1 MTLLALIYFFIR
13 TAVILLVVAAVLLVI
28 LRAIFD
34 YAEVNPFTW
43 HARNVRRATE
53 PVLLPARALLRGFRL
68 DTRVAPFIVVIL
80 MIIAAYLTVQIAG
93 TILNT
98 IAGVLYATTTRR
110 MNAPAGIIGYLLFGC
125 LGLYTLAIFV
135 RIIFSWG
142 GASYANGLMRFL
154 VQITEPLL
162 APLRRIIP
170 TVGMFDISPM
180 IAFFIV
186 WICQS
191 AVAATLL
198 RDWPLQF
205 F

>member
-1 MTLLALIYFFIR
+1 
-13 TAVILLVVAAVLLVI
+13 
-28 LRAIFD
+28 
-34 YAEVNPFTW
+34 
-43 HARNVRRATE
+43 
-53 PVLLPARALLRGFRL
+53 
-68 DTRVAPFIVVIL
+68 
-80 MIIAAYLTVQIAG
+80 
-93 TILNT
+93 
-98 IAGVLYATTTRR
+98 
-110 MNAPAGIIGYLLFGC
+110 
-125 LGLYTLAIFV
+125 
-135 RIIFSWG
+135 
-142 GASYANGLMRFL
+142 MRFL